1 MSAVVEIDD
10 RVSGAEAIAANLMRR
25 ARVAQESFADADQAR
40 VDEAVRAIAWSL
52 YKPEHARELAELAV
66 EDTGLGNVPDKI
78 IKKQRKTFGTLRDL
92 LRVKSVGEIERDD
105 KRGIVKFAKP
115 MGVVGAITPSTNP
128 GATPVNKAM
137 MAIKGR
143 NAVIIAPSPL
153 GYRTTALTVEYMR
166 EALGKIGLP
175 THLVALLPS
184 PVTKDTTQAIM
195 EAVDLVGVTGSQGE
209 TPSGCDRR
217 T

>member
-1 MSAVVEIDD
+1 MESTVSPVVELQNRISDAQQLATD
-10 RVSGAEAIAANLMRR
+10 LMRR
-25 ARVAQESFADADQAR
+25 ARIAQARFANADQAR
-40 VDEAVRAIAWSL
+40 VDEAVRAVAWSL

-78 IKKQRKTFGTLRDL
+78 IKKQRKTFGALRDL

-153 GYRTTALTVEYMR
+153 GYRTTAVTGAYMR
-166 EALGKIGLP
+166 EALARIGVP
-175 THLVALLPS
+175 KH
-184 PVTKDTTQAIM
+184 
-195 EAVDLVGVTGSQGE
+195 
-209 TPSGCDRR
+209 
-217 T
+217 

>member
-1 MSAVVEIDD
+1 MPTRPASTKPCAP
-10 RVSGAEAIAANLMRR
+10 M
-25 ARVAQESFADADQAR
+25 
-40 VDEAVRAIAWSL
+40 AWSL

-66 EDTGLGNVPDKI
+66 KDTGLGNVPDKI

-115 MGVVGAITPSTNP
+115 MGVIGAITPSTNP

-166 EALGKIGLP
+166 EALARIGLP
-175 THLVALLPS
+175 
-184 PVTKDTTQAIM
+184 
-195 EAVDLVGVTGSQGE
+195 EDLVQILPGAGDQGYHAGDHGSGR
-209 TPSGCDRR
+209 SRR
-217 T
+217 GHGLAG